1 MIKGRTFYSRRVYVL
16 HGLLLVVVLAVSYYS
31 VRAQYEALRDGRIE
45 EARTDQQLTTRV
57 AALTLQNQFLLFQ
70 RNLIDYDRERPVSQ
84 LTPTGWTAA
93 LAITNPRGGGFDV
106 RYGSAEPFTRLL
118 AEKPWM
124 AETKVPVAVMTAEG
138 RIALAVPQRRG
149 GRVVM
154 ALVAGDQVAQDT
166 QAVTQRN
173 GPAATAL
180 SAPALV
186 GYSGRIL
193 ASSVGT
199 SLGKVVTDCV
209 APSLAPTVETMVAS
223 ANPDSRLFDDGDT
236 TLVAVQP
243 VIVTPGVKWCVASV
257 RTGLAEQVSQELR
270 PLFWQMLSQTAVMM
284 LAAAAVLVS
293 TTLSLHRGRR
303 RIETLRT
310 DMINRDLAKARRIQL
325 SWLPAP
331 VFDGANVKIA
341 AENRP
346 ALHISGDFYN
356 WFDLPGSEE
365 DRTHKTAIV
374 IGDVSGHGVPAAF
387 LMANTQM
394 LVRSTLPTVR
404 DPAACLEAVNRQIC
418 NLVTSGQFVTMM
430 ILVFDHDT
438 SGLEIASA
446 GHHAPL
452 LRRDGRVELLA
463 IDTQL
468 VVGVDDTVEYQTQR
482 FRTRPGDTF
491 LLYTDGAIEMSNPAG
506 EQFRID
512 RLEQSFAAAS
522 ELPQEAVADVS
533 RALDAF
539 RKEVEAEDD
548 LTLLAVQVIA
558 SGVETDESNDQ
569 SLAAS
574 GA

>member
-16 HGLLLVVVLAVSYYS
+16 HGLLLVAVLAVSYFS

-45 EARTDQQLTTRV
+45 EARTDQQLTTRI
-57 AALTLQNQFLLFQ
+57 AALTLQNQFQLFQ
-70 RNLIDYDRERPVSQ
+70 RSLIDYDHNRPVSQ
-84 LTPTGWTAA
+84 LAPAGWAAA
-93 LAITNPRGGGFDV
+93 LATTNDRGGFDV
-106 RYGSAEPFTRLL
+106 RHGSAEPFTRLL
-118 AEKPWM
+118 AEKPWV
-124 AETKVPVAVMTAEG
+124 AQTKEPVALVTAEG
-138 RIALAVPQRRG
+138 RIAIAVPRRRG
-149 GRVVM
+149 GAVVM
-154 ALVAGDQVAQDT
+154 ALVSGDQVAQDT

-173 GPAATAL
+173 GPAVSGL

-186 GYSGRIL
+186 GQAGRVI
-193 ASSVGT
+193 ASSVGV
-199 SLGKVVTDCV
+199 SLGKLVTACV
-209 APSLAPTVETMVAS
+209 PEPLAPTVETMVAS
-223 ANPDSRLFDDGDT
+223 GNADSRLFDDGDT
-236 TLVAVQP
+236 SLVSVQP
-243 VIVTPGVKWCVASV
+243 VAIAQNVKWCVICV

-325 SWLPAP
+325 SWLPPP
-331 VFDGANVKIA
+331 VFDGRNVKIA

-356 WFDLPGSEE
+356 WFDVPGAEE
-365 DRTHKTAIV
+365 DRSHKTAIV

-430 ILVFDHDT
+430 ILVFDHDNG
-438 SGLEIASA
+438 GLEIASA
-446 GHHAPL
+446 GHHAPV

-491 LLYTDGAIEMSNPAG
+491 LLYTDGAIEMTDPAG

-512 RLEQSFAAAS
+512 RLERAFATAS

-533 RALDAF
+533 RALDDF
-539 RKEVEAEDD
+539 RKEAEAEDD

-558 SGVETDESNDQ
+558 SGVEADESNDQ